1 MFTFREVDKVRREIL
16 AGVNSKVCGSD
27 RRGNLGSCVVIEFV
41 YANTVILLDLVEQGL
56 EGGGGG
62 GGPDPAFPLFFFWKS
77 CIPLSPFIAI
87 PHPVPNFGESRFPG
101 AVNFRIPHRFLVKS
115 RIPWIPFQTLGTHL
129 HALYVGEY
137 SATLYL
143 DLRE

>member
-56 EGGGGG
+56 EGGGG
-62 GGPDPAFPLFFFWKS
+62 PDPAFPLFFF
-77 CIPLSPFIAI
+77 
-87 PHPVPNFGESRFPG
+87 
-101 AVNFRIPHRFLVKS
+101 
-115 RIPWIPFQTLGTHL
+115 
-129 HALYVGEY
+129 
-137 SATLYL
+137 
-143 DLRE
+143 